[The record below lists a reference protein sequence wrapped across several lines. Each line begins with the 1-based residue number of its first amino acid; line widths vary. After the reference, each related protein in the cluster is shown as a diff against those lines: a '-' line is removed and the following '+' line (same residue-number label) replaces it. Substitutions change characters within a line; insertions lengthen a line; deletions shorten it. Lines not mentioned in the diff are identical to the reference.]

1 MPRDGGAGPPGA
13 AGAEAG
19 VAVTWRLLALPP
31 LAPDVLEHLFG
42 ATALGADVELVVPP
56 ERTQAAVD
64 ALLPDVDLV
73 LGSWAHDVGLT
84 HPGPRVCFV
93 QQPAVGVDPIRTD
106 AFTAAGV
113 PVSNTAG
120 ANTITVAEWVVGA
133 TLGLLRSVPEAD
145 AAVRRG
151 EWPQTSL
158 GGRELAGSRV
168 GVVGMGAIGRRVA
181 TSFTGLGCDVSYWSR
196 TPKDDAPATYA
207 ELDDL
212 VARSDVLV
220 LVVALAEETR
230 GLLDARRLALM
241 PPGSLLVNAA
251 RGAVVDEVALADA
264 LRSGTPAAAALDVFV
279 REPLPA
285 DSPLRDLPVLLSP
298 HAAGSTQQS
307 QARIFGA
314 SVANL
319 RRVLAGEPVVDVVN
333 GVEPVVRRRPHQP

>member
-1 MPRDGGAGPPGA
+1 MSAG
-13 AGAEAG
+13 
-19 VAVTWRLLALPP
+19 TWRLLALPP
-31 LAPDVLEHLFG
+31 LDRGRLEQLFG
-42 ATALGADVELVVPP
+42 PAALGADVELVLPP

-73 LGSWAHDVGLT
+73 LGSWTHDVRLT

-93 QQPAVGVDPIRTD
+93 QQPAVGVDPISVD
-106 AFTAAGV
+106 AFTEAGV

-120 ANTITVAEWVVGA
+120 ANTITVAEWVLGA
-133 TLGLLRSVPEAD
+133 TLALLRRVPHAD

-168 GVVGMGAIGRRVA
+168 GVVGMGDIGRRVA
-181 TSFTGLGCDVSYWSR
+181 SSFAALGCEVSYWSR
-196 TPKDDAPATYA
+196 TRKPDAPAAYA

-212 VARSDVLV
+212 VAGSDVLV
-220 LVVALAEETR
+220 LVVALAEQTR

-251 RGAVVDEVALADA
+251 RGAVVDETALSAA

-279 REPLPA
+279 TEPLPA

-307 QARIFGA
+307 HGRIFGGSA
-314 SVANL
+314 ANL

-333 GVEPVVRRRPHQP
+333 GVDPLVRRRATAPADPARPRL

>member
-1 MPRDGGAGPPGA
+1 MSGGS
-13 AGAEAG
+13 
-19 VAVTWRLLALPP
+19 WRLLALPP
-31 LAPDVLEHLFG
+31 LDPGLLEHLFG
-42 ATALGADVELVVPP
+42 ATALGADVELVVLP

-64 ALLPDVDLV
+64 ALLPEVDLV
-73 LGSWAHDVGLT
+73 LGSWAHDVGL
-84 HPGPRVCFV
+84 HAPGPRVCFV
-93 QQPAVGVDPIRTD
+93 QQPIVGVDPVRLD

-120 ANTITVAEWVVGA
+120 ANTISVAEWVVGA
-133 TLGLLRSVPEAD
+133 TLALLRKVPEGD
-145 AAVRRG
+145 DAVRRG

-168 GVVGMGAIGRRVA
+168 GVVGMGAIGARVA
-181 TSFTGLGCDVSYWSR
+181 TTFAALGCDVSYWSR
-196 TPKDDAPATYA
+196 TQKDGAPATYR

-212 VARSDVLV
+212 VATSDVLV

-251 RGAVVDEVALADA
+251 RGAVVDEDAVAAA
-264 LRSGTPAAAALDVFV
+264 LRTGTPSAAALDVLV
-279 REPLPA
+279 TEPLPA
-285 DSPLRDLPVLLSP
+285 DSPLRQLPVLLSP
-298 HAAGSTQQS
+298 HAAGSTQQAS
-307 QARIFGA
+307 GRILGG

-333 GVEPVVRRRPHQP
+333 GVDPLVRRR